1 MGWLEVRR
9 ELLLLTLRVWMAV
22 MLFGLALCPGSE
34 TWLSACMPRDTI
46 SRLIAPGR
54 ASSQVFRSALDWWGA

>member
-1 MGWLEVRR
+1 
-9 ELLLLTLRVWMAV
+9 MAV